1 MDSDCLVKLT
11 KAGAK
16 EHIVSAMTVHIPD
29 LVKRETID
37 EVRGRDYQDA
47 VIIEENINKGLID
60 VVIQHQNKIH
70 STMPVLKGESEVMS
84 IYLKGG
90 YDAVASDDRRF
101 LRKLETANIP
111 YLTAAACIIYLYQNK
126 RCGKM
131 AVMRLLEAV
140 QHFISHDEYTIARFY
155 MEGKK

>member
-16 EHIVSAMTVHIPD
+16 EFIVSEMTVHIPD
-29 LVKRETID
+29 LVKRETVD
-37 EVRGRDYQDA
+37 EVRGRGYQDS
-47 VIIEENINKGLID
+47 VIIEENINKRLIH
-60 VVIQHQNKIH
+60 IIKHQKEIR
-70 STMPVLKGESEVMS
+70 SKMPVSKGESEVMS

-101 LRKLETANIP
+101 LKKLEAAKIP
-111 YLTAAACIIYLYQNK
+111 YLTPAACIIYLYQHK
-126 RCGKM
+126 RFGKM
-131 AVMRLLEAV
+131 AVLELLEALKY
-140 QHFISHDEYTIARFY
+140 FISSEEYTIARFY